1 MAEHGTQTATRQIG
15 QKAANAPPVSETA
28 ARQNL
33 RPDDCLYE
41 LQKALGNQV
50 LQRSL
55 LTRETGIPRLQRK
68 CTSCEH
74 GSDDDT
80 AGMVQTKL
88 TVNQPGD
95 VFEQE
100 ADRVAS
106 AVMSMPEN
114 SGIEQSQ
121 GPVGAPLPGIQPAI
135 QRGIQRACPECQ
147 QELQRAPENPETASC
162 GCASH
167 SNTDPEPENN
177 LQAKEVPGRT
187 PEITATT
194 AREILALRG
203 AGQSLPNR
211 ERSFF
216 ESKFGYDFSGVRVH
230 NGDQAARSARQI
242 QSLAYTTG
250 SNIVFGAGQY
260 HPGSTAGRHLIAHE
274 LAHVVQQSSGNLRRS
289 SANQL
294 QRSPKPQVGTAP
306 PAVQRMGD
314 PAQAP
319 KTMACPISTS
329 SSAFPIDTSVLFGL
343 QAAQLSPK
351 SVADIAGFAARWNSA
366 GADRLVRVDGFASTD
381 GPQPLNWTLSCQ
393 RAQAVGSELNAP
405 SGGSPGVP
413 ANFIDV
419 FAQGETSEF
428 STALE
433 PNRRATI
440 SADLSAP
447 PPPTCANPG
456 VARDLDVQPVFLRTS
471 PTDPSPTGTT
481 WTRRFNEAN
490 AIWGKLGVT
499 FHDLG
504 AVTIDT
510 PLKTTGSTV
519 AERNAVAALRS
530 GAGIEV
536 FLVDND
542 MAAMGGSSEQPGGP
556 VAGCGADGNI
566 VLSDRGTSNT
576 ILAHEL
582 GHTLGVAHPGGP
594 SHAAE
599 ANTVMEPSGSNNTE
613 NPRRNTM
620 GNFAQI
626 QCPAGT
632 GSTCLSPDP

>member
-1 MAEHGTQTATRQIG
+1 M
-15 QKAANAPPVSETA
+15 
-28 ARQNL
+28 
-33 RPDDCLYE
+33 
-41 LQKALGNQV
+41 
-50 LQRSL
+50 
-55 LTRETGIPRLQRK
+55 
-68 CTSCEH
+68 
-74 GSDDDT
+74 
-80 AGMVQTKL
+80 
-88 TVNQPGD
+88 
-95 VFEQE
+95 
-100 ADRVAS
+100 
-106 AVMSMPEN
+106 
-114 SGIEQSQ
+114 
-121 GPVGAPLPGIQPAI
+121 
-135 QRGIQRACPECQ
+135 
-147 QELQRAPENPETASC
+147 
-162 GCASH
+162 
-167 SNTDPEPENN
+167 
-177 LQAKEVPGRT
+177 
-187 PEITATT
+187 
-194 AREILALRG
+194 
-203 AGQSLPNR
+203 
-211 ERSFF
+211 
-216 ESKFGYDFSGVRVH
+216 
-230 NGDQAARSARQI
+230 
-242 QSLAYTTG
+242 
-250 SNIVFGAGQY
+250 
-260 HPGSTAGRHLIAHE
+260 
-274 LAHVVQQSSGNLRRS
+274 
-289 SANQL
+289 
-294 QRSPKPQVGTAP
+294 
-306 PAVQRMGD
+306 
-314 PAQAP
+314 
-319 KTMACPISTS
+319 
-329 SSAFPIDTSVLFGL
+329 
-343 QAAQLSPK
+343 
-351 SVADIAGFAARWNSA
+351 
-366 GADRLVRVDGFASTD
+366 
-381 GPQPLNWTLSCQ
+381 
-393 RAQAVGSELNAP
+393 VGSELNAP

-456 VARDLDVQPVFLRTS
+456 VARDLDVQPVFLRTG

-594 SHAAE
+594 SHAAD